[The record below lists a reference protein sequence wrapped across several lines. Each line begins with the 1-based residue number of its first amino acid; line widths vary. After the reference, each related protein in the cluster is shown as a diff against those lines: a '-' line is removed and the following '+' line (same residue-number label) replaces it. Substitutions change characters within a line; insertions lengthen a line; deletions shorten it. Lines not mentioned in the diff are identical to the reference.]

1 MPTPFAFVTQSGF
14 EWRDVPV
21 AIGAYVLVWAIVS
34 WIYPP
39 LIRPIW
45 WQIIHGLYRFRTFG
59 REHVPATGPAMI
71 VCNHVSR
78 LDWMLL
84 WLACPRPVTIMLWG
98 GYYSNPIFAFWLSYA
113 RYRTVRIEN
122 RTHSPHAT
130 ADALDHAAEVLNA
143 GHVLLVF
150 PEGRLTRNGQMRP
163 FGRGIERILKLA
175 GGNVPVIPACTDGM
189 WGSVFSHR
197 RTGWRKFVPENVRRR
212 VCVWFGK
219 PVKPSPNPQPLPPI
233 GRILAAEPLTDS
245 SREGQQEISPPSP
258 LGKGDGGLGSSPT
271 APEIRAAVQEC
282 IADVAIKLSDEVIPV
297 PVWFARSAG
306 RWRNMFRTLY
316 VDMATGTERTLT
328 CGKAF
333 VAAWALSR
341 WLDRKLGPAQNVGLW
356 LPTGMGSALA
366 NSALALIRR
375 PTVNLNYTS
384 GKEAVASAC
393 DQAGLTHV
401 ISSKRFEQR
410 VPWDGPEHLTKLYLE
425 DALPEIS
432 GREKLLKFLTLLV
445 TPSWLLI
452 RILGLHRIKP
462 DDLLTI
468 IFSSGSTGMP
478 KGVMLTHRNIGS
490 NGQSFHVGVDLNE
503 GDVMMGTLPFFHSF
517 GYTVCLWA
525 PTCIGMKV
533 VYYPDPRAAKEVGE
547 LTAKHK
553 CSIVLGTATFLRFYL
568 RRCQPTDFQSARL
581 IICGAEKLPVK
592 LAEEFHT
599 KFGVLPFE
607 GYGCTELS
615 PVVCTNLPD
624 IEVKGVKQIANRMGT
639 VGQPIP
645 GVVCKAFDID
655 TFEPLPPGEEGMLWC
670 KGPNVMLGYLN
681 KPEQT
686 AKVVRDGWY
695 CTGDLGLIEPDGF
708 IRITGRL
715 SRFAKIA
722 GEMVPLEKI
731 EEEMQE
737 LYGTAERL
745 VAVAA
750 VPDEKRG
757 ERLIVLFNNDAEA
770 KLEEVLAGL
779 PGRGLPNLWVPDR
792 RDCYKVES
800 FPVLGSGKTDLRGVN
815 DLAKRVAKRD

>member
-1 MPTPFAFVTQSGF
+1 MPLLFAYVTQPGF
-14 EWRDVPV
+14 EWRDIPV
-21 AIGAYVLVWAIVS
+21 ALAIYFLVWAVAC
-34 WIYPP
+34 WISPP
-39 LIRPIW
+39 LIRPVW
-45 WQIIHGLYRFRTFG
+45 WQLIHSLYRFRAFG
-59 REHVPATGPAMI
+59 QANVPESGPALI

-113 RYRTVRIEN
+113 RNRTVRIEN
-122 RTHSPHAT
+122 RANSPHAT
-130 ADALDHAAEVLNA
+130 ADALDQAAETLKA
-143 GHVLLVF
+143 GHILLVF

-197 RTGWRKFVPENVRRR
+197 RTGWRKFVPENLRRR
-212 VCVWFGK
+212 VAVWFGK
-219 PVKPSPNPQPLPPI
+219 PLP
-233 GRILAAEPLTDS
+233 GTV
-245 SREGQQEISPPSP
+245 
-258 LGKGDGGLGSSPT
+258 T

-282 IADVAIKLSDEVIPV
+282 IADVAVKLSDDVIPV
-297 PVWFARSAG
+297 PVWFVRTAG

-366 NSALALIRR
+366 NSALALLRR

-393 DQAGLTHV
+393 EQAGLTHV

-410 VPWDGPEHLTKLYLE
+410 VPWDGPDNITKLYLE
-425 DALPEIS
+425 DAMPEIS

-490 NGQSFHVGVDLNE
+490 NGKSFHVGVALTE
-503 GDVMMGTLPFFHSF
+503 QDVMMGTLPFFHSF

-547 LTAKHK
+547 LTAKHQ

-568 RRCQPTDFQSARL
+568 RRCQPDDFQSARL

-592 LAEEFHT
+592 LAEEFKA

-615 PVVCTNLPD
+615 PVVSTNLPD
-624 IEVKGVKQIANRMGT
+624 IEVKGVRQIANCMGT

-645 GVVCKAFDID
+645 GVVAKAFDID
-655 TFEPLPPGEEGMLWC
+655 THQPLPPGEEGMLWC

-722 GEMVPLEKI
+722 GEMIPLEKI

-737 LYGTAERL
+737 LFGTADRL

-757 ERLIVLFNNDAEA
+757 ERLIVLYNEDAAA

-792 RDCYKVES
+792 RDCYKVET
-800 FPVLGSGKTDLRGVN
+800 FPALGSGKLDLRGVGEMAKQ
-815 DLAKRVAKRD
+815 LAKRG